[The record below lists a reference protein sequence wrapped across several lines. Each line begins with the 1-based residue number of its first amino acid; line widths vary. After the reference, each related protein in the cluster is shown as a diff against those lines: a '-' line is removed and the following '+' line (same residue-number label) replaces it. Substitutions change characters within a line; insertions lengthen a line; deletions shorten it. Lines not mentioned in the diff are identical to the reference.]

1 MELEEG
7 QHQQGEEY
15 YKDLQ
20 NQFRTAQHN
29 TALDIEHWYQR
40 LADNNGISLASAKKL
55 LKKDEL
61 EEFHW
66 TVEQYIKAGEE
77 NAINQQWM
85 KQLENASAKYHIS
98 YLESMKLQMQQHC
111 ELLSAKYQGS
121 MTDFLGKEYADGFYH
136 SVFEI
141 QSGKGVYTN
150 LTRLDTKN
158 IDNILTKP
166 WAVDGKNFSDRI
178 WTNKEKL
185 VKELHN
191 ELTQCLVRGYDPQKA
206 IDNLAK
212 IMNVS
217 KAQAGRLIMT
227 ELAAIK
233 SMSRLEAFRK
243 MDLDEY
249 EIVATL
255 DGITSEICQ
264 EMDGRHFKLSD
275 FEVGATAPPFHPNC
289 RTDIAPY
296 FDDEFDS
303 IGERAARG
311 EDGKTYHV
319 PGDMTYKDWQKAFVE
334 GDKSGLKE
342 VNSDGTM
349 EKKPEVK
356 ELNKLKQSGMTEAE
370 YQEYL
375 NIINSH
381 SNEDVI
387 KLYSEYADEI
397 KKVSLTAKGGA
408 YQPASVTL
416 NFTYPK
422 YADMNKY
429 GTLAHEYGHFFDD
442 KAGFDG
448 LHFKEMEAVRKATG
462 LDTTFKNAASSSDE
476 FLAAMRSDKVHIK
489 SILTADAKAD
499 LIAHNAS
506 SGVQDAIDGL
516 FTKSR
521 LCWGHGEKYY
531 NRKYAT
537 VEQMDRILNSLL
549 KKKLQQA
556 YKDLG
561 LDASNQSKVKS
572 LCRQYEAASEAWAN
586 ILSAEVCGGE
596 SLEYVKKYL
605 PNSYQAMLNILKG
618 VKVNE

>member
-15 YKDLQ
+15 YRDLQ
-20 NQFRTAQHN
+20 NQFRTAQN
-29 TALDIEHWYQR
+29 NIALDIEHWYQR

-111 ELLSAKYQGS
+111 ELLSAKYQGG

-136 SVFEI
+136 SAFEV

-150 LTRLDTKN
+150 LARLDTKN

-233 SMSRLEAFRK
+233 SMSRLDAFRE

-303 IGERAARG
+303 IGERAARDENG
-311 EDGKTYHV
+311 DTHTV
-319 PGDMTYKDWQKAFVE
+319 PSDMTYKEWKDSFVQSGSKSELTEDINDSKIKSE
-334 GDKSGLKE
+334 GD
-342 VNSDGTM
+342 
-349 EKKPEVK
+349 
-356 ELNKLKQSGMTEAE
+356 
-370 YQEYL
+370 
-375 NIINSH
+375 
-381 SNEDVI
+381 DV
-387 KLYSEYADEI
+387 
-397 KKVSLTAKGGA
+397 
-408 YQPASVTL
+408 
-416 NFTYPK
+416 
-422 YADMNKY
+422 
-429 GTLAHEYGHFFDD
+429 
-442 KAGFDG
+442 
-448 LHFKEMEAVRKATG
+448 
-462 LDTTFKNAASSSDE
+462 
-476 FLAAMRSDKVHIK
+476 
-489 SILTADAKAD
+489 
-499 LIAHNAS
+499 
-506 SGVQDAIDGL
+506 
-516 FTKSR
+516 
-521 LCWGHGEKYY
+521 
-531 NRKYAT
+531 
-537 VEQMDRILNSLL
+537 
-549 KKKLQQA
+549 
-556 YKDLG
+556 
-561 LDASNQSKVKS
+561 
-572 LCRQYEAASEAWAN
+572 
-586 ILSAEVCGGE
+586 
-596 SLEYVKKYL
+596 SLEYQRYGRNKETTVNHTYIDSGEYRNKFDSITDNISVNRVLYAKSKEILNHRSGTKFEDMYWINGTTGMVIASAL
-605 PNSYQAMLNILKG
+605 NEQKESGIQYTDAILKAISGKPNLIVFHNHPNSMPPSAADFNSMLVHGYETAFIICHDGKIIQYVSREKINERLYTMYIQEYVADGYTEYEAQWKALEKLKENYDIDFWE
-618 VKVNE
+618 VSP

>member
-1 MELEEG
+1 MNKKASDNGCFSVGKGGGSMGSSEYWRKRFLELEEG

-20 NQFRTAQHN
+20 NQFRTAQN
-29 TALDIEHWYQR
+29 NIALDIEHWYQR

-303 IGERAARG
+303 IGERAARDENG
-311 EDGKTYHV
+311 GTHTV
-319 PGDMTYKDWQKAFVE
+319 PSDMTYKEWKESYVKGSKSELTEGVNDSKMKSE
-334 GDKSGLKE
+334 GD
-342 VNSDGTM
+342 
-349 EKKPEVK
+349 
-356 ELNKLKQSGMTEAE
+356 
-370 YQEYL
+370 
-375 NIINSH
+375 
-381 SNEDVI
+381 DV
-387 KLYSEYADEI
+387 
-397 KKVSLTAKGGA
+397 
-408 YQPASVTL
+408 
-416 NFTYPK
+416 
-422 YADMNKY
+422 
-429 GTLAHEYGHFFDD
+429 
-442 KAGFDG
+442 
-448 LHFKEMEAVRKATG
+448 
-462 LDTTFKNAASSSDE
+462 
-476 FLAAMRSDKVHIK
+476 
-489 SILTADAKAD
+489 
-499 LIAHNAS
+499 
-506 SGVQDAIDGL
+506 
-516 FTKSR
+516 
-521 LCWGHGEKYY
+521 
-531 NRKYAT
+531 
-537 VEQMDRILNSLL
+537 
-549 KKKLQQA
+549 
-556 YKDLG
+556 
-561 LDASNQSKVKS
+561 
-572 LCRQYEAASEAWAN
+572 
-586 ILSAEVCGGE
+586 
-596 SLEYVKKYL
+596 SLEYQRYGRNKETTVNHTYIDSGEYRNKFDSITDNISVNRVLYAKSKEILNHRSGTKFEDMYWINGTTGMVIASAL
-605 PNSYQAMLNILKG
+605 NEQKESGIQYTDAILKAISGKPNLIVFHNHPNSMPPSAADFNSMLVHGYETAFIICHDGKIIQYVSREKINERLYTMYIQEYVADGYAEYEAQWKALEKLKENYDIDFWE
-618 VKVNE
+618 VLP

>member
-1 MELEEG
+1 MNKKASGNGCFSVGEGGGSMGSSEYWRKRFSELEEG

-20 NQFRTAQHN
+20 NQFRTAQN
-29 TALDIEHWYQR
+29 NIALDIEHWYQR

-66 TVEQYIKAGEE
+66 TVERYIKAGEE

-98 YLESMKLQMQQHC
+98 YLESMKLQIQQHC

-303 IGERAARG
+303 IGERAARDENG
-311 EDGKTYHV
+311 GTHTV
-319 PGDMTYKDWQKAFVE
+319 PSDMTYKEWKESYVKGSKSELTEGVNDSKMKSE
-334 GDKSGLKE
+334 GD
-342 VNSDGTM
+342 
-349 EKKPEVK
+349 
-356 ELNKLKQSGMTEAE
+356 
-370 YQEYL
+370 
-375 NIINSH
+375 
-381 SNEDVI
+381 DV
-387 KLYSEYADEI
+387 
-397 KKVSLTAKGGA
+397 
-408 YQPASVTL
+408 
-416 NFTYPK
+416 
-422 YADMNKY
+422 
-429 GTLAHEYGHFFDD
+429 
-442 KAGFDG
+442 
-448 LHFKEMEAVRKATG
+448 
-462 LDTTFKNAASSSDE
+462 
-476 FLAAMRSDKVHIK
+476 
-489 SILTADAKAD
+489 
-499 LIAHNAS
+499 
-506 SGVQDAIDGL
+506 
-516 FTKSR
+516 
-521 LCWGHGEKYY
+521 
-531 NRKYAT
+531 
-537 VEQMDRILNSLL
+537 
-549 KKKLQQA
+549 
-556 YKDLG
+556 
-561 LDASNQSKVKS
+561 
-572 LCRQYEAASEAWAN
+572 
-586 ILSAEVCGGE
+586 
-596 SLEYVKKYL
+596 SLEYQRYGRNKETTVNHTYIDSGEYRNKFDSITDNISVNRVLYAKSKEILNHRSGTKFEDMYWINGTTGMVIASAL
-605 PNSYQAMLNILKG
+605 NEQKESGIQYTDAILKAISGKPNLIVFHNHPNSMPPSAADFNSMLVHGYETAFIICHDGKIIQYVSREKINERLYTMYIQEYVADGYAEYEAQWKALEKLKENYDIDFWE
-618 VKVNE
+618 VLP

>member
-20 NQFRTAQHN
+20 NQFRTAQN
-29 TALDIEHWYQR
+29 NIALDIEHWYQR

-303 IGERAARG
+303 IGERAARDENG
-311 EDGKTYHV
+311 GTHTV
-319 PGDMTYKDWQKAFVE
+319 PSDMTYKEWKESYVKGSKSELTEGVNDSKMKSE
-334 GDKSGLKE
+334 GD
-342 VNSDGTM
+342 
-349 EKKPEVK
+349 
-356 ELNKLKQSGMTEAE
+356 
-370 YQEYL
+370 
-375 NIINSH
+375 
-381 SNEDVI
+381 DV
-387 KLYSEYADEI
+387 
-397 KKVSLTAKGGA
+397 
-408 YQPASVTL
+408 
-416 NFTYPK
+416 
-422 YADMNKY
+422 
-429 GTLAHEYGHFFDD
+429 
-442 KAGFDG
+442 
-448 LHFKEMEAVRKATG
+448 
-462 LDTTFKNAASSSDE
+462 
-476 FLAAMRSDKVHIK
+476 
-489 SILTADAKAD
+489 
-499 LIAHNAS
+499 
-506 SGVQDAIDGL
+506 
-516 FTKSR
+516 
-521 LCWGHGEKYY
+521 
-531 NRKYAT
+531 
-537 VEQMDRILNSLL
+537 
-549 KKKLQQA
+549 
-556 YKDLG
+556 
-561 LDASNQSKVKS
+561 
-572 LCRQYEAASEAWAN
+572 
-586 ILSAEVCGGE
+586 
-596 SLEYVKKYL
+596 SLEYQRYGRNKETTVNHTYIDSGEYRNKFDSITDNISVNRVLYAKSKEILNHRSGTKFEDMYWINGTTGMVIASAL
-605 PNSYQAMLNILKG
+605 NEQKESGIQYTDAILKAISGKPNLIVFHNHPNSMPPSAADFNSMLVHGYETAFIICHDGKIIQYVSREKINERLYTMYIQEYVADGYAEYEAQWKALEKLKENYDIDFWE
-618 VKVNE
+618 VLP

>member
-1 MELEEG
+1 MGSSEYWRKRFLELEEG

-20 NQFRTAQHN
+20 NQFRTAQN
-29 TALDIEHWYQR
+29 NIALDIEHWYQR

-303 IGERAARG
+303 IGERAARDENG
-311 EDGKTYHV
+311 GTHTV
-319 PGDMTYKDWQKAFVE
+319 PSDMTYKEWKESYVKGSKSELTEGVNDSKMKSE
-334 GDKSGLKE
+334 GD
-342 VNSDGTM
+342 
-349 EKKPEVK
+349 
-356 ELNKLKQSGMTEAE
+356 
-370 YQEYL
+370 
-375 NIINSH
+375 
-381 SNEDVI
+381 DV
-387 KLYSEYADEI
+387 
-397 KKVSLTAKGGA
+397 
-408 YQPASVTL
+408 
-416 NFTYPK
+416 
-422 YADMNKY
+422 
-429 GTLAHEYGHFFDD
+429 
-442 KAGFDG
+442 
-448 LHFKEMEAVRKATG
+448 
-462 LDTTFKNAASSSDE
+462 
-476 FLAAMRSDKVHIK
+476 
-489 SILTADAKAD
+489 
-499 LIAHNAS
+499 
-506 SGVQDAIDGL
+506 
-516 FTKSR
+516 
-521 LCWGHGEKYY
+521 
-531 NRKYAT
+531 
-537 VEQMDRILNSLL
+537 
-549 KKKLQQA
+549 
-556 YKDLG
+556 
-561 LDASNQSKVKS
+561 
-572 LCRQYEAASEAWAN
+572 
-586 ILSAEVCGGE
+586 
-596 SLEYVKKYL
+596 SLEYQRYGRNKETTVNHTYIDSGEYRNKFDSITDNISVNRVLYAKSKEILNHRSGTKFEDMYWINGTTGMVIASAL
-605 PNSYQAMLNILKG
+605 NEQKESGIQYTDAILKAISGKPNLIVFHNHPNSMPPSAADFNSMLVHGYETAFIICHDGKIIQYVSREKINERLYTMYIQEYVADGYAEYEAQWKALEKLKENYDIDFWE
-618 VKVNE
+618 VLP